1 MTATTINRQVKEK
14 SLPMLGSEVDKCNF
28 ISTSRA
34 LPLKRRRRKHIAL
47 GHEVSIEIVLSDCHE
62 NVCSHDS

>member
-1 MTATTINRQVKEK
+1 
-14 SLPMLGSEVDKCNF
+14 MLGSEIDKCNF